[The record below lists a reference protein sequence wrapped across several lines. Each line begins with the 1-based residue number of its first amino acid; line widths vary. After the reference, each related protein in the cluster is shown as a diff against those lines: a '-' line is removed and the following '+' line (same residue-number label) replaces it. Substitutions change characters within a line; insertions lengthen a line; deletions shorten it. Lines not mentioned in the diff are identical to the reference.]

1 MGKRQSGVM
10 GERIQEIMHQARR
23 EYRRI
28 WRFRWKAP
36 DLSVCLGTNQA
47 QRGKNSLLFSVLYP
61 ALAKGAEHSRSRRV
75 LINEWKSEV
84 K

>member
-47 QRGKNSLLFSVLYP
+47 QLGKKFVVVFCPLSCSSQGRGAFKKPSGFD
-61 ALAKGAEHSRSRRV
+61 KRME
-75 LINEWKSEV
+75 K
-84 K
+84 